1 MFEIKT
7 IKDIS
12 KQSLKS
18 IFDNFNTIF
27 ETEKQLLNIAYHDF
41 FNKEITLHI
50 LYLKD
55 KPIGL
60 IVFNIEIIGELKLFS
75 IEFLFVDNLYRKT
88 IYKELDDNK
97 ISKYLLFFALKEVCK
112 INETINID
120 MLIITP
126 TNEKIKSLYID
137 FGFEY
142 LDDDFL
148 YINMLDIQ
156 C

>member
-1 MFEIKT
+1 MFEIRT

-12 KQSLKS
+12 KVSLKT
-18 IFDNFNTIF
+18 IFDSFDTVF
-27 ETEKQLLNIAYHDF
+27 ETEQQLLDIAYNDF

-50 LYLKD
+50 LYLND
-55 KPIGL
+55 KPVSL

-88 IYKELDDNK
+88 IFKELNNNK
-97 ISKYLLFFALKEVCK
+97 ISKYLLYFSLKEVCK

-120 MLIITP
+120 MIIITP
-126 TNEKIKSLYID
+126 TNEKIKSLYLE
-137 FGFEY
+137 FGFDY

-148 YINMLDIQ
+148 YINMSDIN